1 MSALKKSIPRMVN
14 KRSGFDFVRKPVGV
28 GKDNEMRGT
37 SARQKTNEVIILI
50 ENLENLYF
58 QIGY

>member
-37 SARQKTNEVIILI
+37 SARQKTNEVKFFEELKA
-50 ENLENLYF
+50 
-58 QIGY
+58 

>member
-37 SARQKTNEVIILI
+37 SARQKTNEVKFLLRILKI
-50 ENLENLYF
+50 NF
-58 QIGY
+58 FPQ